1 MWTDDTM
8 EKSSISIVIV
18 QTKLLEK
25 EEKWKY
31 QNPEEE
37 SDLKWIL
44 KENEVDEL
52 ENNLWPM
59 EPKEFIRR
67 CDYCLFPTVSLLTNI
82 HS

>member
-44 KENEVDEL
+44 KENEVDDL
-52 ENNLWPM
+52 ENNLWLM

-67 CDYCLFPTVSLLTNI
+67 FDDCFFCTVSLLTNI